1 MIRRKVNKVQYQL
14 DSKGI
19 IELPFN
25 EIKAIL
31 RGADDLIMSGGRNLL
46 AKILKGSKEKKLL
59 ELQLDKSPVYGFFN
73 KLIMRD
79 ILAKIDWS
87 IENYYL
93 EIKYDYRLPLL
104 AFTKKGWEI
113 EKDTY
118 ADELLEKLRGML
130 GAPDYTFLMELKDRD
145 RGMILLLLNKIQATG
160 DKRFI
165 PLLEAWAEIDYKKV
179 RKAIRDVIILLSKEV
194 SSNSTLSDSG

>member
-1 MIRRKVNKVQYQL
+1 MSGRKVKRVHYQL

-19 IELPFN
+19 KALPFD

-31 RGADDLIMSGGRNLL
+31 RGADDLIMCGGRNLL
-46 AKILKGSKEKKLL
+46 AKILKGSKEHRLL
-59 ELQLDKSPVYGFFN
+59 ELQLDKSPVYGYFN
-73 KLIMRD
+73 KLPIDD
-79 ILAKIDWS
+79 ILAKIDWL

-93 EIKYDYRLPLL
+93 EIRYDYRLPLL
-104 AFTKKGWEI
+104 VFTEKGWEI
-113 EKDTY
+113 EKNTY
-118 ADELLEKLRGML
+118 ADELLEKLKGML
-130 GAPDYTFLMELKDRD
+130 CAENYTFLIELKDRN

-179 RKAIRDVIILLSKEV
+179 RKAIRDVITVLSKEV